1 MNKNEMALQYDKDEN
16 YLKAIEAYEEYFSD
30 GDPAI
35 EDYINLCAL
44 YFYITDFGVAAHL
57 EIPPEKIVYAEKR
70 FFELLN
76 TAHIKFGKKT
86 EFDFW
91 EGYYKWRYWGEEF
104 DQCRDLAKNGDSL
117 IPYFFLLIGETNLD
131 KIREYMPVCKIL
143 YEQVKDRSTT
153 KKRIIASLLES
164 AFLRIDKEEKK
175 KQIAKNL

>member
-1 MNKNEMALQYDKDEN
+1 MALQYDKDEN